1 MIAKITKG
9 RDHGGVVRYVL
20 QEKKNAEL
28 IDAKDVLATDKQ
40 SIIDSFHLQCLLNP
54 NVSVVVGH
62 ISLDFSAEDADR
74 ITNELMVRIA
84 QEYMTRMN
92 ILNTQYILARHY
104 DREHPH
110 CHLVFNRI
118 SNDGIVISDKN
129 DRLRS
134 TKICRELTEKYGL
147 HIAAGKERVKRE
159 RLKGPDSTKYRIYD
173 ALAKIIP
180 QCQNWEDLTKALS
193 KDGIRV
199 SFIHR
204 GSTADI
210 QGVVFEM
217 NGIKFNGSN
226 IDRQCSYSKISASL
240 QHNGRQMAE
249 YPHTCKS
256 APSSFGQERSYSNSH
271 ECAPSHTS
279 ANESAASE
287 NENASSHTAVASDIV
302 SSVISDTA
310 SILTSV
316 GTGIVSG
323 IGHAV
328 VEAMNTPNV
337 APSGGGGGGSSLD
350 DLSNDE
356 YIDEYGIR
364 RKKRRGM
371 HR

>member
-28 IDAKDVLATDKQ
+28 IDSKDVLITDKQ
-40 SIIDSFHLQCLLNP
+40 SIIDSFYLQCQLNH
-54 NVSVVVGH
+54 NVSVTVGH
-62 ISLDFSAEDADR
+62 ISLDFSAEDADC

-84 QEYMTRMN
+84 QEYMARMN

-118 SNDGIVISDKN
+118 DNDGKLISDRN

-134 TKICRELTEKYGL
+134 MKICWELTKKYGL
-147 HIAAGKERVKRE
+147 HIAAGKEHVKRE

-173 ALAKIIP
+173 ALMKSVP
-180 QCQNWEDLTKALS
+180 KCKNWEDLTKALS
-193 KDGIRV
+193 KDGIKV

-204 GSTADI
+204 GSTVDI

-217 NGIKFNGSN
+217 NGIKFNGSK
-226 IDRQCSYSKISASL
+226 IDRNCSYSKISAVL

-249 YPHTCKS
+249 YPHTNKS
-256 APSSFGQERSYSNSH
+256 SPSSSGQERSYSNSH
-271 ECAPSHTS
+271 ECAPSHPS
-279 ANESAASE
+279 ANESATFE
-287 NENASSHTAVASDIV
+287 NENTSSHTTVASDIV

-316 GTGIVSG
+316 STGIVSG

-328 VEAMNTPNV
+328 VGAMNTPNV
-337 APSGGGGGGSSLD
+337 APSGGGGGSSPD
-350 DLSNDE
+350 DLSDDE

-364 RKKRRGM
+364 RKKRRG
-371 HR
+371 RRR